1 MLALITT
8 FILGGAGF
16 FVGLANTIVL
26 AGLGENLQELIKSI
40 IGPIFLAIVGVIAM
54 VFLIQRQ
61 IMQFVIFILIAI
73 LVAALIYVPD
83 MIKNLGEGAGGDIS
97 WD

>member
-1 MLALITT
+1 MLNEIVT
-8 FILGGAGF
+8 
-16 FVGLANTIVL
+16 TIVA

-40 IGPIFLAIVGVIAM
+40 VGPIFLAIVGVISI

-61 IMQFVIFILIAI
+61 IMQFVIFILIAM

-83 MIKNLGEGAGGDIS
+83 MIKGLGEGAGNEIS

>member
-1 MLALITT
+1 MLALFTD
-8 FILGGAGF
+8 FIVNYF
-16 FVGLANTIVL
+16 VL

-40 IGPIFLAIVGVIAM
+40 IGPIFLAIVGVISI

-61 IMQFVIFILIAI
+61 IMQFVIFIIIAI

-83 MIKNLGEGAGGDIS
+83 MIRGLGEGAGGEIS

>member
-1 MLALITT
+1 MYSE
-8 FILGGAGF
+8 ILT
-16 FVGLANTIVL
+16 NIVA

-40 IGPIFLAIVGVIAM
+40 VGPIFLAIVGVISI

-61 IMQFVIFILIAI
+61 IMQFVIFIVIAM

-83 MIKNLGEGAGGDIS
+83 MIKGLGEGAGGEIS